1 MSTSAR
7 VRIASRERVSR
18 KHAGNDQLLEN
29 FIARN
34 CRLPYRGGRAHTCPQ
49 NAPHAQVPI
58 ESRERIERKFGG
70 NDRGIGKYRK
80 KKTLSAVSG
89 RPSLRVSRAR
99 KSHRPDARK
108 MSRSARV
115 PVGSRFRPRREKS
128 VGITRCWKSRR
139 SKTAGSRSGGGG
151 ITVWIPKKS
160 RPPGPGPG
168 ASSVTE
174 SGGRTEPPPDVC
186 KDAPR
191 SKNYPKGEINRR
203 GSIPSAKLRPLKVF
217 GPDPHRITEPEL
229 ERHVDIGK

>member
-1 MSTSAR
+1 MPGKCSAR
-7 VRIASRERVSR
+7 SSPDR
-18 KHAGNDQLLEN
+18 KPGTHRTK
-29 FIARN
+29 I
-34 CRLPYRGGRAHTCPQ
+34 RGKRPGD
-49 NAPHAQVPI
+49 
-58 ESRERIERKFGG
+58 RK
-70 NDRGIGKYRK
+70 ISK

-139 SKTAGSRSGGGG
+139 SKTAGSRSGGGYNC
-151 ITVWIPKKS
+151 S
-160 RPPGPGPG
+160 
-168 ASSVTE
+168 
-174 SGGRTEPPPDVC
+174 DVC